1 MNKPEDK
8 TPLCV
13 DLDDSLL
20 NSDLLFEGFAKALT
34 SNFKAA
40 LGFLLRVR
48 VDKAQAKVALA
59 ESVSL
64 DIDRIPVND
73 EVLSFVME
81 EAKERDVYL
90 VTASPE
96 SWAIAVG
103 KRFKIFTDVLA
114 TTRDLNLKGANK
126 ESLLIDKFGKGGFDY
141 LGDSPADLKVWRS
154 CRNAYVV
161 SRKESLIA
169 QAKAVAHVEQVFGA
183 PLGSF
188 FVYIK
193 ALRVHQWIKN
203 ILIFVPIVAAHELL
217 SFSHLIFGCAA
228 FLSFSLAASSVYL
241 LNDICDLESDRK
253 HRSKSKRPI
262 AAGSVRIVDGLLGV
276 PILLAAAFL
285 LGLVLPPMF
294 CLVLSAY
301 LVITTSYSFVLK
313 KKAMVD
319 VVVLA
324 CLYTVRMVAGAFAT
338 AIPVSM
344 WLFSFSMFFF
354 FSLACAKRF
363 GELCSKDQ
371 TSGRVPGRG
380 YLYADR
386 DLVGLLGVSS
396 SMTSILV
403 LALYVTAQDTVQLYS
418 VPAALLLLCPLL
430 LLWISKIWLAAYRG
444 ELDDDPIVFALR
456 YRGSYLI
463 GVAAGLILYIAK

>member
-1 MNKPEDK
+1 MNKLTDR

-20 NSDLLFEGFAKALT
+20 RSDLLFEGFAKALT
-34 SNFKAA
+34 SNFAA
-40 LGFLLRVR
+40 VIGFLLRVR
-48 VDKAQAKVALA
+48 VNKAEAKVALA
-59 ESVSL
+59 DSISL
-64 DIDRIPVND
+64 NIDRIPVNQD
-73 EVLSFVME
+73 VLHFVLE
-81 EAKERDVYL
+81 QAKVRDVYL
-90 VTASPE
+90 VTASPQK
-96 SWAIAVG
+96 WGIAVG
-103 KRFKIFTDVLA
+103 NRFNVFTDVFS

-126 ESLLIDKFGKGGFDY
+126 ESLLIDKFGRGGFDY
-141 LGDSPADLKVWRS
+141 LGDSEADLKVWRS

-161 SRKESLIA
+161 SRKDSLISG
-169 QAKAVAHVEQVFGA
+169 AKAVANVERVFDA
-183 PLGSF
+183 PKASPL
-188 FVYIK
+188 VYVK

-217 SFSHLIFGCAA
+217 SFYHLLSGFVA

-262 AAGSVRIVDGLLGV
+262 AAGLVRIADGLLGV
-276 PILLAAAFL
+276 PMLLLAAFL
-285 LGLVLPPMF
+285 LGAFLPPMF
-294 CLVLSAY
+294 WLVLSAY

-319 VVVLA
+319 VVILA

-371 TSGRVPGRG
+371 ASGRVPGRG

-403 LALYVTAQDTVQLYS
+403 LALYVTAQDTVRLYS

-463 GVAAGLILYIAK
+463 GIASALILYIAK